1 MCNPIAPLVI
11 HSARTAPA
19 TTGRAASDHAPA
31 AAYLTNLLID
41 TLPLHLQD
49 TQLVP
54 PPIAVHSPTGTTI
67 ALLHLVGQADAGIHL
82 HQATTAMEAAGLAGV
97 HKWGIILPTSARVVK
112 SIYEPAIATIYPSL
126 CEVHDR
132 QWKIGTPR
140 QAIPTNLPT
149 GPRFIRL
156 HPNLFEKRPVSVEE
170 IRQVFR
176 LITQGM
182 SKFQI
187 GTTAQTGLLVMTNKT
202 EVKAALDTRP
212 PTATTQH
219 IQIENV
225 VTVAGA
231 TARHGLILQFNIGF
245 LSGNSQNMTEDDITE
260 SYLRANVGYTRATN
274 SLLMASALDMAG
286 LPGVFQTL
294 AVLLTGVTTIYR
306 SPSYYHFAM
315 SDEIDDREISDEEW
329 DRMTTG
335 AILGSLPLPLALVQ
349 VSARRHRNEIAQ
361 QHARARGTAMP
372 ADRLTNIKMARLRLT
387 LTESHRVHP
396 SVWTPE
402 SK

>member
-1 MCNPIAPLVI
+1 MCNPVAPLVI

-19 TTGRAASDHAPA
+19 TTGRAACDHAPA

-49 TQLVP
+49 TQFSP

-67 ALLHLVGQADAGIHL
+67 ALLHLLGQADAGIHL

-97 HKWGIILPTSARVVK
+97 HKWGIILPTSGRVVK

-202 EVKAALDTRP
+202 EVGR
-212 PTATTQH
+212 
-219 IQIENV
+219 
-225 VTVAGA
+225 G
-231 TARHGLILQFNIGF
+231 
-245 LSGNSQNMTEDDITE
+245 
-260 SYLRANVGYTRATN
+260 
-274 SLLMASALDMAG
+274 
-286 LPGVFQTL
+286 
-294 AVLLTGVTTIYR
+294 
-306 SPSYYHFAM
+306 
-315 SDEIDDREISDEEW
+315 
-329 DRMTTG
+329 
-335 AILGSLPLPLALVQ
+335 LGSPIPGFQEGAWPREGAKVVGVGVGCWCTVDPNFLEP
-349 VSARRHRNEIAQ
+349 
-361 QHARARGTAMP
+361 
-372 ADRLTNIKMARLRLT
+372 
-387 LTESHRVHP
+387 
-396 SVWTPE
+396 
-402 SK
+402 